1 MSIYITGCNYHLVHD
16 CGCPGYPSLQEI
28 LRGCGKDCI
37 DWQRSERCIRCQ
49 AADMIDRYKTRSERY
64 LDRIIELQETNE
76 ELSPPAGHVS
86 IHVPIDTI
94 ERIIETDRI
103 LFALEPIRTAIH
115 QAYTGNDTDQL

>member
-1 MSIYITGCNYHLVHD
+1 MSDYPYGCNYHLVTD

-37 DWQRSERCIRCQ
+37 DWQRSERCLRCQ

-76 ELSPPAGHVS
+76 ELLPPAGHVS
-86 IHVPIDTI
+86 IHVPSDTV
-94 ERIIETDRI
+94 ERIIETDRM
-103 LFALEPIRTAIH
+103 FHAL
-115 QAYTGNDTDQL
+115 DQLRSSIQAAWEGQ